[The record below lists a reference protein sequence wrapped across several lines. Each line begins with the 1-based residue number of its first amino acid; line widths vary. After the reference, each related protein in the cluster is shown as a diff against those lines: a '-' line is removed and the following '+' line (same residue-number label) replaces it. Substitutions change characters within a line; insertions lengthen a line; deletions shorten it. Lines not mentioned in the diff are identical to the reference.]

1 MSARC
6 GVLQHIMQFLAWT
19 KQCNRRPLMI
29 LISPNRWTAL
39 ITELASA
46 GFPPDVVPAQ
56 IAGVPVMADCEAVG
70 IEIVS
75 EGQHRVAS

>member
-1 MSARC
+1 
-6 GVLQHIMQFLAWT
+6 
-19 KQCNRRPLMI
+19 MI